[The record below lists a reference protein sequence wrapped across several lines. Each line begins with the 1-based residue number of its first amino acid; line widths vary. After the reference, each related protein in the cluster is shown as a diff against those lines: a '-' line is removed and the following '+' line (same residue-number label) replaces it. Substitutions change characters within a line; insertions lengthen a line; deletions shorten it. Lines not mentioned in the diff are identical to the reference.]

1 MEEKKN
7 SAKSPDIPEIRDKA
21 GRFAPGSTGNPKGRP
36 KIPKD
41 VKEMLKAATADAA
54 KLLIDTMKNQ
64 EADLKL
70 RVDCAERVLDRVY
83 GKASQPI
90 EGAFDFAATISIAT
104 EQEARQALEAL
115 GYGEDK

>member
-7 SAKSPDIPEIRDKA
+7 SAKSPANRDKT
-21 GRFAPGSTGNPKGRP
+21 GRFSPGNRANPSGRP

-54 KLLIDTMKNQ
+54 RLLIDTMNNQ

-104 EQEARQALEAL
+104 EQEARKALEAL